1 MGLGKWLCDRPAIVA
16 RSPRSVTFSGVA
28 NTNKGTL
35 TLFYN
40 LNTREMS
47 VIQELHKLD
56 QIIDKEQLEQ
66 LDAAA
71 GMHQE
76 QSGIEFRIAEVA
88 GDVVHIETSQSERRS
103 GKYANEATLSKRT
116 REVFEKRLG
125 GMKLEVQAFPH
136 LPSPT
141 SVVTTKWLESKMN
154 EKGVRIKQI
163 AFDTGVDRES
173 IADWV
178 SGKRSMS
185 QIVKA
190 MFYFYLSK

>member
-1 MGLGKWLCDRPAIVA
+1 
-16 RSPRSVTFSGVA
+16 
-28 NTNKGTL
+28 
-35 TLFYN
+35 
-40 LNTREMS
+40 MS

-56 QIIDKEQLEQ
+56 QILDKEQLEQ
-66 LDAAA
+66 LDSAAEL
-71 GMHQE
+71 HQE
-76 QSGIEFRIAEVA
+76 QSGIEFRIAEVD
-88 GDVVHIETSQSERRS
+88 GDTIHIETSQSERRS
-103 GKYANEATLSKRT
+103 GKYANEATLFKRT
-116 REVFEKRLG
+116 REVFEKRLKG
-125 GMKLEVQAFPH
+125 IKLEVQAFPH

-154 EKGVRIKQI
+154 EKGVRIKQM

>member
-1 MGLGKWLCDRPAIVA
+1 MGLGQRFCDCPAVIVSNRKA
-16 RSPRSVTFSGVA
+16 RQLYGFPNKQRSIHTVLLSQHKT
-28 NTNKGTL
+28 
-35 TLFYN
+35 
-40 LNTREMS
+40 MS

-56 QIIDKEQLEQ
+56 QILDKEQLEQ

-71 GMHQE
+71 EMHQE
-76 QSGIEFRIAEVA
+76 QSGIEFRIAEVE
-88 GDVVHIETSQSERRS
+88 GEVVHIETSQSERRS
-103 GKYANEATLSKRT
+103 GKYANEATLFKRT
-116 REVFEKRLG
+116 REVFEKRLK
-125 GMKLEVQAFPH
+125 GMTLEVKAFPH

-141 SVVTTKWLESKMN
+141 SVVNTKWLESKMN

>member
-1 MGLGKWLCDRPAIVA
+1 
-16 RSPRSVTFSGVA
+16 
-28 NTNKGTL
+28 
-35 TLFYN
+35 
-40 LNTREMS
+40 MS

-56 QIIDKEQLEQ
+56 QILDKEQLEQ

-71 GMHQE
+71 EMHQE
-76 QSGIEFRIAEVA
+76 QSGIEFRIAEVE
-88 GDVVHIETSQSERRS
+88 GEVVHIETSQSERRS
-103 GKYANEATLSKRT
+103 GKYANEATLFKRT
-116 REVFEKRLG
+116 REVFEKRLKG
-125 GMKLEVQAFPH
+125 IKLEVQAFPH